1 MSIHS
6 WMSILVG
13 NQCSTRCEHCIWSA
27 KPVQQQ
33 SIWWTLGRRQ
43 MCFEVPERNS
53 ISWNLVWT
61 RWKLSVGEHVI
72 FQECDFNDKIW
83 RIVSSA
89 QNSTQHQCQWSK
101 WQVWWC
107 NQCHWCWQWWRR
119 QTRQPCRPERLHAS
133 LTLWRQ
139 DLTPGEHGRCC
150 FKINAQEL
158 QTEWSAAI
166 RSYSLVPPL
175 HSLASDFKQRGAEVA
190 ATHSMAL
197 AISAPSWRFH
207 CVVPLIGLGVF
218 HRNDGFVMLLLLSSP
233 LDDIDSVIWW
243 RGCF

>member
-89 QNSTQHQCQWSK
+89 QNSIQHQCQWSK

-133 LTLWRQ
+133 LTLWETGP
-139 DLTPGEHGRCC
+139 D
-150 FKINAQEL
+150 
-158 QTEWSAAI
+158 
-166 RSYSLVPPL
+166 
-175 HSLASDFKQRGAEVA
+175 
-190 ATHSMAL
+190 
-197 AISAPSWRFH
+197 SWRT
-207 CVVPLIGLGVF
+207 
-218 HRNDGFVMLLLLSSP
+218 RKMLLEDQCSRAANRVQCCHMVRKIWLSPEFWPNALNGQKMVRKSGP
-233 LDDIDSVIWW
+233 SQKIQLRTLRRKLI
-243 RGCF
+243 